1 MKTALV
7 KMTFIVC
14 LAAGLM
20 MALPANRHGALHMFL
35 PESLRRWVNEH
46 DDAANVMAFFIL
58 AAVALRLPCA
68 QAKGGTTLPAV
79 ILQRLV
85 HPLARVA
92 ALMLFVCAI
101 EFTQSFIPGR
111 VSELQDV
118 CTGWSGI
125 FAAWL
130 ISVLLDVRVIK
141 SPARAPGGN

>member
-1 MKTALV
+1 MKTALLKV
-7 KMTFIVC
+7 IFIVC

-20 MALPANRHGALHMFL
+20 MALPANPHGVLHTFL

-46 DDAANVMAFFIL
+46 DDAANVTAFFIL
-58 AAVALRLPCA
+58 ASVALRLPGTRRKC
-68 QAKGGTTLPAV
+68 GTTSSSV
-79 ILQRLV
+79 ILQSLA

-130 ISVLLDVRVIK
+130 VSVLLDVRVIK
-141 SPARAPGGN
+141 SPARESAGN